1 MTPTRREP
9 TMSSRLAATLLAL
22 SLMASSCGAAESMP
36 PMTTTAA
43 PPTTSTITDTP
54 AHIGIDGDDCTSSVP
69 GTWPNG
75 PIQIEISNQTAST
88 TAVVM
93 GTYNDGFG
101 HADLVSYGRDIST
114 RPGFINALEIYE
126 IGSESTDHV
135 SFDHGPGHYFI
146 VCMDSTSTMIVL
158 NDLIVGS

>member
-1 MTPTRREP
+1 MNRCLP
-9 TMSSRLAATLLAL
+9 AALLAL
-22 SLMASSCGAAESMP
+22 SLLASSCGASES
-36 PMTTTAA
+36 T
-43 PPTTSTITDTP
+43 PPTTTDPATPTPSTATDTQ
-54 AHIGIDGDDCTSSVP
+54 AHIGIDRDDCTSSIP
-69 GTWPNG
+69 GSWPNG

-101 HADLVSYGRDIST
+101 HADLVSYGSDIST
-114 RPGFINALEIYE
+114 RPGFMNALEIYE
-126 IGSESTDHV
+126 IGSESTDFV
-135 SFDHGPGHYFI
+135 SFDHGPGRYFI

>member
-1 MTPTRREP
+1 MNHRF
-9 TMSSRLAATLLAL
+9 AASLLAL
-22 SLMASSCGAAESMP
+22 SLMASSCGAPES
-36 PMTTTAA
+36 T
-43 PPTTSTITDTP
+43 PPTTTDPATPTPSTITDTP

-101 HADLVSYGRDIST
+101 HADLVSYGSDIST
-114 RPGFINALEIYE
+114 RPGFIVALEIYE

-135 SFDHGPGHYFI
+135 SFDRGPGHYFI
-146 VCMDSTSTMIVL
+146 VCLDSTSTMIVL

>member
-1 MTPTRREP
+1 MNHRF
-9 TMSSRLAATLLAL
+9 AASLIAL
-22 SLMASSCGAAESMP
+22 SLLASSCGVPES
-36 PMTTTAA
+36 T
-43 PPTTSTITDTP
+43 PPTTTDPATPTPSTITDTP

-101 HADLVSYGRDIST
+101 HADLVSYGSDIST
-114 RPGFINALEIYE
+114 RPGFIVALEIYE

-135 SFDHGPGHYFI
+135 SFDRGPGHYFI
-146 VCMDSTSTMIVL
+146 VCMDSSSTMIVL

>member
-9 TMSSRLAATLLAL
+9 TMSSRLAASLIALGLL
-22 SLMASSCGAAESMP
+22 ASSCGVPESTP
-36 PMTTTAA
+36 PTTTDPA
-43 PPTTSTITDTP
+43 PPTPSAITDTR
-54 AHIGIDGDDCTSSVP
+54 AHIGIDGDDCTSSIP
-69 GTWPNG
+69 GSWPNG

-88 TAVVM
+88 SAVIM

-126 IGSESTDHV
+126 IGSESTDFV